1 MMSTRVDRLTNALD
15 AMGCPNPRS
24 VAVLTLEV
32 WDEIEEAML
41 LENVTSLGAKLTE
54 ERGARYGHPRD
65 NFRRIG
71 RKWAADLDLPEP
83 IPPHMVAIMMVDVK
97 TCRLIETPDDEDS
110 TDDIDGYTETLRM
123 LFR

>member
-1 MMSTRVDRLTNALD
+1 MTMIDGLANALD

-32 WDEIEEAML
+32 LDQIEEDAL
-41 LENVTSLGAKLTE
+41 LENVTSLGAKLAE

-83 IPPHMVAIMMVDVK
+83 IPPHMVAIMMVDLK

>member
-1 MMSTRVDRLTNALD
+1 MTTRQQRIENVLA
-15 AMGCPNPRS
+15 AVGCPDARPVS
-24 VAVLTLEV
+24 VVVDEV
-32 WDEIEEAML
+32 WDEIEEDLL
-41 LENVTSLGAKLTE
+41 LENVTSLGAKLAQ

-71 RKWAADLDLPEP
+71 MKWAADLDLPEP

-97 TCRLIETPDDEDS
+97 TCRLVETPTDEDS

>member
-1 MMSTRVDRLTNALD
+1 MIENVLA
-15 AMGCPNPRS
+15 AVGCPDARPTS
-24 VAVLTLEV
+24 VVVDEV
-32 WDEIEEAML
+32 WDQIEEDML
-41 LENVTSLGAKLTE
+41 LENVTSLGAKLAQ

-71 RKWAADLDLPEP
+71 MKWAADLDLPEP

-97 TCRLIETPDDEDS
+97 TCRLVETPTDEDS